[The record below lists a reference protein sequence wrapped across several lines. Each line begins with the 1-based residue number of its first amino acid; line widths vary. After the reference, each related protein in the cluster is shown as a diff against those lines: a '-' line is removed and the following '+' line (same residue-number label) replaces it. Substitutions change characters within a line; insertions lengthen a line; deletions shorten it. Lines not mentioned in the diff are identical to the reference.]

1 MIQKDIANVGTRFI
15 LASVRYNSL
24 TDEKFRI
31 LLYNHNT
38 TESATVN
45 ADHSLK
51 TSISGDQWTIGP
63 KGSEYIDVPIEYGM
77 NKSSQRTQKGFE
89 LFSTIP
95 LKVRMVNA
103 APLMTDFNLVFPYEE
118 LGNQY
123 YVITPC
129 GNQTYVY
136 KQVQVVSGNNNT
148 DVEVVLAGNHTTPI
162 LIFNSQV
169 YYGGQTIR
177 VDLDQYG
184 VLQLVSFRDLT
195 GTMITAS
202 HPVSVFSGCDYDS
215 SSAALQSQ
223 NPPDVFHHTEHV
235 VDIGR
240 LGRHFYFYSME
251 ESEIIITASQDHS
264 LIMININ
271 GVCENIE
278 LEAGDTII
286 DTVQMNLLIT
296 IDSNHPLVVSTG
308 SDVSTCRYETPREQ
322 AISKT
327 TLCVDFNG
335 MVRYNLI
342 VRSNCTN
349 DFLVDG
355 LPLDI
360 GQYFSECFSYN
371 NGSELCF
378 LLSPFFHSPLG
389 CFLIENTCGV
399 FNGRLI
405 FESGKEEI
413 VGNDMNFI
421 APVSW
426 NISKRLKCRMF
437 SSNLVYM
444 YFIHNLKKDI
454 SIYTIHSSSRQNLRR
469 GSSDI
474 LVYVNHMGCQLLKSF
489 VFGPFLNLT

>member
-24 TDEKFRI
+24 TNEKFRI

-136 KQVQVVSGNNNT
+136 KQVQVVSGNDNT

-169 YYGGQTIR
+169 YNGGQTIR

-251 ESEIIITASQDHS
+251 ESEMIITASQDHS

-286 DTVQMNLLIT
+286 DTVQMNLLVT

-335 MVRYNLI
+335 MVRYNLV

-405 FESGKEEI
+405 FKSGKEEI

-474 LVYVNHMGCQLLKSF
+474 LVYVHYMGCQLLKSF

>member
-1 MIQKDIANVGTRFI
+1 
-15 LASVRYNSL
+15 
-24 TDEKFRI
+24 
-31 LLYNHNT
+31 
-38 TESATVN
+38 
-45 ADHSLK
+45 
-51 TSISGDQWTIGP
+51 
-63 KGSEYIDVPIEYGM
+63 
-77 NKSSQRTQKGFE
+77 
-89 LFSTIP
+89 
-95 LKVRMVNA
+95 
-103 APLMTDFNLVFPYEE
+103 
-118 LGNQY
+118 
-123 YVITPC
+123 
-129 GNQTYVY
+129 
-136 KQVQVVSGNNNT
+136 
-148 DVEVVLAGNHTTPI
+148 
-162 LIFNSQV
+162 
-169 YYGGQTIR
+169 
-177 VDLDQYG
+177 
-184 VLQLVSFRDLT
+184 
-195 GTMITAS
+195 
-202 HPVSVFSGCDYDS
+202 
-215 SSAALQSQ
+215 
-223 NPPDVFHHTEHV
+223 
-235 VDIGR
+235 
-240 LGRHFYFYSME
+240 
-251 ESEIIITASQDHS
+251 
-264 LIMININ
+264 MININ

-378 LLSPFFHSPLG
+378 LLSPFFHSPLD
-389 CFLIENTCGV
+389 CFLVENTCGV

-413 VGNDMNFI
+413 VGNDMNII

-474 LVYVNHMGCQLLKSF
+474 LVYVHHMGCQLLKSF